1 MWDENKVRIIDV
13 AEELGVSTATVS
25 NVLHGKTKKISDAT
39 VKRVEKKLEESGYIP
54 NMAATLLA
62 RNNSRIVGVVVNN
75 HKKYEGRVL
84 EDPFICAAI
93 NYLSDEIENAGY
105 YMMLKKMT
113 EIMDIVRFSS
123 MWNLDGL
130 IVIGFCEDEY
140 QNLRDHIRIPFV
152 VYDGFMKEQG
162 RISNVTIDDFDGGR
176 QVCEYLKEMGHCKVL
191 CISDNDICM
200 DRDRYNGLNN
210 GLGKTADFLVIPMS
224 KEKRDVFYQKNL
236 NKIKTY
242 TAIFAVSDYY
252 AINIMTFLM
261 GHGVSVP
268 EDISIVGFDGSGD
281 CQKVTPML
289 TSVHQNNEIRAKMA
303 MELLL
308 KMLQDSSF
316 SQSVCVPVN
325 LIKRESVRKIR

>member
-1 MWDENKVRIIDV
+1 MEYKLTNSYERTR
-13 AEELGVSTATVS
+13 EL
-25 NVLHGKTKKISDAT
+25 
-39 VKRVEKKLEESGYIP
+39 E
-54 NMAATLLA
+54 
-62 RNNSRIVGVVVNN
+62 
-75 HKKYEGRVL
+75 
-84 EDPFICAAI
+84 FICAAI

-176 QVCEYLKEMGHCKVL
+176 QVGEYLKEMGHCKVL

-210 GLGKTADFLVIPMS
+210 GLGKTADFLVIPM
-224 KEKRDVFYQKNL
+224 
-236 NKIKTY
+236 
-242 TAIFAVSDYY
+242 
-252 AINIMTFLM
+252 
-261 GHGVSVP
+261 
-268 EDISIVGFDGSGD
+268 
-281 CQKVTPML
+281 
-289 TSVHQNNEIRAKMA
+289 
-303 MELLL
+303 
-308 KMLQDSSF
+308 
-316 SQSVCVPVN
+316 
-325 LIKRESVRKIR
+325 RK

>member
-1 MWDENKVRIIDV
+1 
-13 AEELGVSTATVS
+13 
-25 NVLHGKTKKISDAT
+25 
-39 VKRVEKKLEESGYIP
+39 
-54 NMAATLLA
+54 
-62 RNNSRIVGVVVNN
+62 
-75 HKKYEGRVL
+75 
-84 EDPFICAAI
+84 
-93 NYLSDEIENAGY
+93 
-105 YMMLKKMT
+105 
-113 EIMDIVRFSS
+113 MDIVRFSS

-176 QVCEYLKEMGHCKVL
+176 QVGEYLKEMGHCKVL

-200 DRDRYNGLNN
+200 DRDRYNGLNK

-252 AINIMTFLM
+252 AINIMTFL
-261 GHGVSVP
+261 
-268 EDISIVGFDGSGD
+268 
-281 CQKVTPML
+281 C
-289 TSVHQNNEIRAKMA
+289 
-303 MELLL
+303 ELWVKNSYWSL
-308 KMLQDSSF
+308 
-316 SQSVCVPVN
+316 
-325 LIKRESVRKIR
+325 

>member
-1 MWDENKVRIIDV
+1 MTGMPE
-13 AEELGVSTATVS
+13 
-25 NVLHGKTKKISDAT
+25 
-39 VKRVEKKLEESGYIP
+39 
-54 NMAATLLA
+54 
-62 RNNSRIVGVVVNN
+62 
-75 HKKYEGRVL
+75 
-84 EDPFICAAI
+84 FI
-93 NYLSDEIENAGY
+93 YSLSA
-105 YMMLKKMT
+105 
-113 EIMDIVRFSS
+113 
-123 MWNLDGL
+123 
-130 IVIGFCEDEY
+130 C
-140 QNLRDHIRIPFV
+140 
-152 VYDGFMKEQG
+152 
-162 RISNVTIDDFDGGR
+162 
-176 QVCEYLKEMGHCKVL
+176 
-191 CISDNDICM
+191 
-200 DRDRYNGLNN
+200 RDRQ
-210 GLGKTADFLVIPMS
+210 FVM
-224 KEKRDVFYQKNL
+224 